1 MGDSDIHLNP
11 DENIRSRAA
20 VSVKNR
26 ISGSHNITKQDVINT
41 FPQYLDEEM
50 DYTSI
55 NRHNITSS
63 SIDADKVYFIKII
76 TPRNLQIHQKA
87 TWWKNKIAQRENIGK
102 VFKSYDSPKDMV
114 EYEYHA
120 TQTLN
125 QHGGSTPT
133 PHQYDTVTNDEGS
146 AAMILFDYISNTG
159 YINQNKRNITQL
171 EYILKT
177 MHILHE
183 KGYTHTAIPGH
194 IIRQHPDGQP
204 CITDIIGQHADNDT
218 ATLLAKGFD
227 IAEILAEY
235 TAHVGALPALHV
247 VEDIYSAEILIP
259 IFRTIPITKYTTTR
273 TRPWV
278 INHIQHSIDEMIN
291 ETDINMYVD
300 EYNDIDGESIQDQY
314 DVLQETDTLTE
325 TDTDTNTDTNDTKST
340 TQSTK
345 SSETDTKRSDSTG
358 GENIE
363 IGLINDVDTTL
374 SHKRESTDAA
384 KSERDSQYES
394 TRKETPESHTVNKFD
409 DEDDAVNE
417 SSIDRPKQ
425 TTTEEFEVLEQ
436 PENNTNPDSN
446 EETTETTTQ
455 TNMFK
460 QWVVDLLRGFTGK

>member
-26 ISGSHNITKQDVINT
+26 ISGSHNITKQDVIDT
-41 FPQYLDEEM
+41 FPRYLDEKM

-76 TPRNLQIHQKA
+76 TPRNVQIHQKA
-87 TWWKNKIAQRENIGK
+87 TWWKNKIAKKENIGK
-102 VFKSYDSPKDMV
+102 VFKSYDSPKEMV

-133 PHQYDTVTNDEGS
+133 PHEYDTVTSDDGS
-146 AAMILFDYISNTG
+146 TGMILFDYISNTG
-159 YINQNKRNITQL
+159 YINQEKRNIAQL

-177 MHILHE
+177 LHILHE

-204 CITDIIGQHADNDT
+204 CITDIIGRHADNDT
-218 ATLLAKGFD
+218 AKLLAKGFD
-227 IAEILAEY
+227 IAEVLAEY

-247 VEDIYSAEILIP
+247 VEDIYSPEVLIP

-278 INHIQHSIDEMIN
+278 INHIQHSIDEMIT
-291 ETDINMYVD
+291 EADINMYVD

-325 TDTDTNTDTNDTKST
+325 TNTDTDTEKTESEST
-340 TQSTK
+340 TQST
-345 SSETDTKRSDSTG
+345 TDTQSDGEDSDSG
-358 GENIE
+358 NGDNIE
-363 IGLINDVDTTL
+363 IGLLNDVDTTL
-374 SHKRESTDAA
+374 SSKQPSSETPTTDTYSSA
-384 KSERDSQYES
+384 KDKQQ
-394 TRKETPESHTVNKFD
+394 ETPESDTVNKFD
-409 DEDDAVNE
+409 EEHSDGNT
-417 SSIDRPKQ
+417 DRPKQ
-425 TTTEEFEVLEQ
+425 STTKEYEVLEQ
-436 PENNTNPDSN
+436 PDDITDPDSN
-446 EETTETTTQ
+446 SNAETTTE

-460 QWVVDLLRGFTGK
+460 RWVVDLLRGFTRK